1 MRCNRNV
8 PVTLKGMRELKATQ
22 AVPMEHGR
30 QVDLLSCADE
40 PIHVPGSVQPH
51 GALLFFDDNGNLAG
65 WSANARSMLDIEP
78 AIGAP
83 CASLTLPIAAIDAV
97 ADCILAQHDDEAAPL
112 LAAVT
117 IGSVEFDCV
126 VHAAYGRIIAEFE
139 TRETASDEVS
149 QFAIRAHGSIDRL
162 RRQKTIDGLLE
173 SAVRQVREFTGFDRV
188 MAYRFRPDDSGDVV
202 AESRRDD
209 LVPYLGQRYPAGDI
223 PAQARRLYT
232 LNTLRMIADMDY
244 NAVPLYGAPGAAPLD
259 MSHALLRS
267 VSPVH
272 IEYLKNMHVRAS
284 MSVSIVINGRLW
296 GLIACHHMS
305 RKLVPYAIRMA
316 ADVLA
321 QVMASTIHSIEA
333 RLDAELVEQS
343 ARVRTA
349 LIESLLLDDDPLD
362 TLGQHARAL
371 MAAFGAKAMIA
382 TQHGKVL
389 CHSALDDTLPAG
401 LADAVVDSLPENQ
414 HDLVVRELLADWP
427 QALHDRLGKWVG
439 LLALPFDP
447 MTNGWCILLRVEQI
461 EQVAW
466 GGRPDKIVALGPLGE
481 RLTPRGSFDA
491 WYETVRGSAHPWE
504 PAVLAN
510 ARLTLAELVRAV
522 NAHRTQTEATR
533 AQLLAMLGHDLRD
546 PLHSINMAG
555 MVLEKTGGANGGA
568 NQPMLGKRIQS
579 STNRMQRMIGQ
590 VLDMSRID
598 RGMGLGVALEPVD
611 VKALLEDLIDEAR
624 LAYPSIPLEL
634 ICSEPL
640 TVRADSG
647 RLGQVLSNLLSN
659 ARHHGEAGKPVGV
672 CLRREGDIAVVE
684 VRNAGQPIPDE
695 QVATLFNPF
704 KRASLNNPRNRT
716 GMGLGL
722 YIAQQIVREH
732 QGEIAYRH
740 ADDNV
745 VFQLRL
751 PLVDAPGA

>member
-1 MRCNRNV
+1 M
-8 PVTLKGMRELKATQ
+8 KSTQ

-40 PIHVPGSVQPH
+40 PIHIPGSIQPH
-51 GALLFFDDNGNLAG
+51 GALLFFDHDGHLAG
-65 WSANARSMLDIEP
+65 WSANAAAMLGIVP
-78 AIGAP
+78 QLGQA
-83 CASLTLPIAAIDAV
+83 CAAMALPIAAIDAV
-97 ADCILAQHDDEAAPL
+97 ADSILSLHDDDAAPIV
-112 LAAVT
+112 AAVT
-117 IGSVEFDCV
+117 IGARDFDCV
-126 VHAAYGRIIAEFE
+126 VHAAYGRILAEFE
-139 TRETASDEVS
+139 TRESAADEVS
-149 QFAIRAHGSIDRL
+149 QFAIRAHGSIDRM
-162 RRQKTIDGLLE
+162 RRQKTIDGLLDA
-173 SAVRQVREFTGFDRV
+173 AVRQVRDFTGFDRV
-188 MAYRFRPDDSGDVV
+188 MAYRFRADDSGDVV

-232 LNTLRMIADMDY
+232 INTLRMIADMDY
-244 NAVPLYGAPGAAPLD
+244 DAVPLLGAPGANALD
-259 MSHALLRS
+259 MSYALLRS

-272 IEYLKNMHVRAS
+272 VEYLKNMQVRAS

-333 RLDAELVEQS
+333 RGDAELAEQS

-349 LIESLLLDDDPLD
+349 LVESLLLDDDPID
-362 TLGQHARAL
+362 ALGAHGRAL
-371 MAAFGAKAMIA
+371 MTAFGAQAMLA
-382 TQHGKVL
+382 THHGKIV
-389 CHSALDDTLPAG
+389 CHSGLADSLPPG
-401 LADAVVDSLPENQ
+401 LADAVVESLPENQ
-414 HDLVVRELLADWP
+414 HDLVVREQLDDWP
-427 QALHDRLGKWVG
+427 PVLHERLGKWVG
-439 LLALPFDP
+439 MLALPFDP
-447 MTNGWCILLRVEQI
+447 MANGWCVLLRVEQI
-461 EQVAW
+461 ELVAW
-466 GGRPDKIVALGPLGE
+466 GGRPGKIAALGPLGE

-491 WYETVRGSAHPWE
+491 WHETVRGSAHPWE
-504 PAVLAN
+504 APILAN

-522 NAHRTQTEATR
+522 NAHRSQTEATR

-555 MVLEKTGGANGGA
+555 MVLERTGNANGGA
-568 NQPMLGKRIQS
+568 NQPTLGKRIQS

-598 RGMGLGVALEPVD
+598 RGMGLGVTLEAVD
-611 VKALLEDLIDEAR
+611 LKELLEDLIDEAR
-624 LAYPSIPLEL
+624 MAYPNIPFEL
-634 ICSEPL
+634 DCAAPL
-640 TVRADSG
+640 TVRADSA
-647 RLGQVLSNLLSN
+647 RLAQVLSNLLSN
-659 ARHHGEAGKPVGV
+659 ARHHGEAGKPVHV

-684 VRNAGQPIPDE
+684 VRNAGQPIPQE
-695 QVATLFNPF
+695 QVHTLFNPF

-732 QGEIAYRH
+732 QGELAYRH
-740 ADDNV
+740 EGEHV
-745 VFQLRL
+745 VFALRL
-751 PLVDAPGA
+751 PLMDPAED